1 MSRLAFRAAAAV
13 VGVALLAAYL
23 AAALFVADLL
33 RAVWAARPNLPVL
46 LALVAAGAL
55 GSAYLS
61 YRLGTAQVLANL
73 EGDRVPRKRAP
84 DLHRRIDALTARMDV
99 ARPELYI
106 TDARAPNA
114 FAVGGGGDGGALVI
128 DRSLFRL
135 LSPREV
141 EAILAHELAH
151 LEGNDGFAIAMADGI
166 GRSLVGIATVATL
179 PALLAL
185 SGLAAASAWIRGRPR
200 DRSGPFARL
209 HQALAGGLF
218 AGFVLA
224 TLVSR
229 SRSRKR
235 EFAADDRAA
244 EVTGD
249 PVALARALRRIERAT
264 EPTWPFAPFSTHKRT
279 DEAAERWLSTHPST
293 DERVERLRETAESQG
308 PTRRIPAGPSQATV
322 GRGRSRR

>member
-23 AAALFVADLL
+23 TAALFVADLL
-33 RAVWAARPNLPVL
+33 RAVWAARPDLPVL

-73 EGDRVPRKRAP
+73 EGDRVARKRAP
-84 DLHRRIDALTARMDV
+84 DLHHRVDALAARMGIE
-99 ARPELYI
+99 RPELYV

-114 FAVGGGGDGGALVI
+114 FAVDGGSDGGALVM

-135 LSPREV
+135 LSAREI

-151 LEGNDGFAIAMADGI
+151 LEGNDGFAVAMADGI
-166 GRSLVGIATVATL
+166 GRSLVGVATVAML

-185 SGLAAASAWIRGRPR
+185 SGLAVASAWIRGRPG

-209 HQALAGGLF
+209 HRALAGALF

-224 TLVSR
+224 TLVAR
-229 SRSRKR
+229 SRSRRR

-244 EVTGD
+244 AVTGD
-249 PVALARALRRIERAT
+249 PIALARALRRIERAT
-264 EPTWPFAPFSTHKRT
+264 EPSWPLAPFSTHKRT

-293 DERVERLRETAESQG
+293 DERVERLRETAESRG
-308 PTRRIPAGPSQATV
+308 PTRRIPTGPSRPTV

>member
-13 VGVALLAAYL
+13 VGVALLAASL
-23 AAALFVADLL
+23 TAALFVADLL
-33 RAVWAARPNLPVL
+33 RAAWAARPDLPVL
-46 LALVAAGAL
+46 LALLAAGAL

-61 YRLGTAQVLANL
+61 YRLGTAQILANL
-73 EGDRVPRKRAP
+73 RSDRVPRERAP
-84 DLHRRIDALTARMDV
+84 DLHRRIDSLAARMNV
-99 ARPELYI
+99 ARPDLYV

-135 LSPREV
+135 LSPRET

-151 LEGNDGFAIAMADGI
+151 LEGNDGFAIAMADGV
-166 GRSLVGIATVATL
+166 GRSLVGIATVVAL

-185 SGLAAASAWIRGRPR
+185 SGLAAASAWVRGRPG

-209 HQALAGGLF
+209 YRALAGALF
-218 AGFVLA
+218 GGFVLA

-249 PVALARALRRIERAT
+249 PIALARALRRIERAT
-264 EPTWPFAPFSTHKRT
+264 EPSWPLAPFSAHKRT

-293 DERVERLRETAESQG
+293 DERVERLRQTAESQG
-308 PTRRIPAGPSQATV
+308 PRRRIPAGPSQV
-322 GRGRSRR
+322 VRGRGRSRR

>member
-13 VGVALLAAYL
+13 VGVALLAVYL
-23 AAALFVADLL
+23 TAALFVADLL
-33 RAVWAARPNLPVL
+33 RALWAARPDLPVL
-46 LALVAAGAL
+46 LALLAAGAF

-73 EGDRVPRKRAP
+73 KSDRVPRERAP
-84 DLHRRIDALTARMDV
+84 DLHRRIDSLAARMDLP
-99 ARPELYI
+99 RPELYV

-114 FAVGGGGDGGALVI
+114 FAVGGGGGDGGALVI

-135 LSPREV
+135 LSAREI

-151 LEGNDGFAIAMADGI
+151 LETNDGFAVAMADGV
-166 GRSLVGIATVATL
+166 GRSLVGVATLVAL

-185 SGLAAASAWIRGRPR
+185 SGLAAASAWIRGRPG
-200 DRSGPFARL
+200 DRSGAFARL
-209 HQALAGGLF
+209 HRTLAGGLF
-218 AGFVLA
+218 GGFVLA
-224 TLVSR
+224 TLFAR
-229 SRSRKR
+229 SRSRRR

-249 PVALARALRRIERAT
+249 PAALARALRRIERAT
-264 EPTWPFAPFSTHKRT
+264 DPEWSFAPFSTHKRT

-293 DERVERLRETAESQG
+293 DERVERLREKAESHG
-308 PTRRIPAGPSQATV
+308 PKRRIPAGPSQPSGGRTV
-322 GRGRSRR
+322 R